1 MSNIY
6 VNDRLTIDEEEL
18 QWSYARSSGPGGQN
32 VNKVNSKATLRW
44 KPVSGRIPRV
54 VWQRFCAL
62 AKRYVT
68 SQGEVVIQAQE
79 HRDRAQNMDACR
91 SRLATLLRQAYVVP
105 KRRIKTKP
113 SQASRRR
120 RLDEKKRLSQKKQS
134 RRQDW

>member
-1 MSNIY
+1 MSDIY
-6 VNDRLTIDEEEL
+6 VNDRLTIAEEEL
-18 QWSYARSSGPGGQN
+18 DWSYARSSGPGGQN

-44 KPVSGRIPRV
+44 KPSTGRIPRV
-54 VWQRFCAL
+54 VWQRFCGL

-79 HRDRAQNMDACR
+79 HRDRAQNMEACR
-91 SRLATLLRQAYVVP
+91 SRLAALLKQAYVVP

-120 RLDEKKRLSQKKQS
+120 RLDEKKRNSEKKQS